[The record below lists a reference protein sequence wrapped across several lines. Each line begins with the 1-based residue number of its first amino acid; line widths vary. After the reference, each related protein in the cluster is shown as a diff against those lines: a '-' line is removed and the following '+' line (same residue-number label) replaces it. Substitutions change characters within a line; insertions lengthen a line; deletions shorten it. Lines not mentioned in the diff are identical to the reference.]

1 MTEKVLIV
9 GDTHVS
15 SFEKLPKKMIKL
27 IKEADWVIHVGDYS
41 SIDVLSGFI
50 QIKGPRFRGV
60 YGNADSLQIRTHT
73 LAKDIIEISKKRIG
87 ITHPVTGGTYENTK
101 KKVLIE
107 FRNYDLDAI
116 VYGHTH
122 DPHIEIINGVLMIN
136 PGKGYIEEHYFGAPT
151 SVAILEIGKKIIANI
166 KIIDS

>member
-1 MTEKVLIV
+1 MQDKVLIV

-27 IKEADWVIHVGDYS
+27 IKEADWVIHVGDYI
-41 SIDVLSGFI
+41 SIDVLYGFI
-50 QIKGPRFRGV
+50 KIKGPRFRGV
-60 YGNADSLQIRTHT
+60 YGNADSLQIRAQT
-73 LAKDIIEISKKRIG
+73 LAKDVIEISKKRIG
-87 ITHPVTGGTYENTK
+87 ITHPATGGTYENTK

-122 DPHIEIINGVLMIN
+122 EPQIENMNGVLIIN
-136 PGKGYIEEHYFGAPT
+136 PGKGYLEEHYYGAPT
-151 SVAILEIGKKIIANI
+151 SVAVVEIGKEIIANI
-166 KIIDS
+166 KIIDY